1 MSVTMR
7 ELVSFDEFLPDPSSN
22 LIKTMEDA
30 VVVFTQHC
38 LTLAHR
44 MHDLEYGWAAVID
57 NAKVRA
63 GQCRYFDKEVGISRM
78 FISWAAHEDIVQT
91 VLHEIAHALAFE
103 LDGET
108 GHGAPWKYWCGQLG
122 IEPERCYHYDE
133 HTPMSAKGR
142 YAGFCPDCPTGAIA
156 FRWKKPDPRRWYR
169 CREHRKDL
177 TWVNVADLEE
187 S

>member
-57 NAKVRA
+57 NAKVR
-63 GQCRYFDKEVGISRM
+63 
-78 FISWAAHEDIVQT
+78 
-91 VLHEIAHALAFE
+91 
-103 LDGET
+103 
-108 GHGAPWKYWCGQLG
+108 
-122 IEPERCYHYDE
+122 
-133 HTPMSAKGR
+133 
-142 YAGFCPDCPTGAIA
+142 
-156 FRWKKPDPRRWYR
+156 
-169 CREHRKDL
+169 
-177 TWVNVADLEE
+177 
-187 S
+187 